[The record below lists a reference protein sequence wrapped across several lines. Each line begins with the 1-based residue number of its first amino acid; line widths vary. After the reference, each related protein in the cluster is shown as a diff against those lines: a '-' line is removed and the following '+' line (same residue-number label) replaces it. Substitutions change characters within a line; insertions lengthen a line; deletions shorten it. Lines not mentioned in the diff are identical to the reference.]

1 MKQLGETSP
10 TLQALIAALESGDA
24 CQLESVRLSNRA
36 TLLPASGTDNTPSN
50 LWGFNTE
57 SGFCP
62 VEIRTKFSE
71 NIRLEC
77 DMFVAPTGT
86 QLKTRGRP
94 PKFIWQKSTDLIDAY
109 LECEEISELLT
120 VMQADLVPYSMA
132 GDLGE
137 EERKSACKN
146 GIFTFTL
153 EDPLLAALPEN
164 FDINAEGWEK
174 FFAVP
179 GYTKVSHMLTVNNRS
194 LRWTHDFTAT
204 QWKHDFKEVHEKQQ
218 QQVHVIQQDAAS
230 GIQNRANVDN
240 ALGSKIHHPGSKLRS
255 FKEPGKF
262 RG

>member
-1 MKQLGETSP
+1 VKQVLHCRHT
-10 TLQALIAALESGDA
+10 QALIAALESGDA

-36 TLLPASGTDNTPSN
+36 TLLPASGTDNTPAN

-94 PKFIWQKSTDLIDAY
+94 PKFTWQKSTDLIDAY

-120 VMQADLVPYSMA
+120 VMQADVVPYSMA

-153 EDPLLAALPEN
+153 EDPLLDALPEN
-164 FDINAEGWEK
+164 FDDDAQVWEH
-174 FFAVP
+174 FFGKL
-179 GYTKVSHMLTVNNRS
+179 GYTKVSHMLAVRNRS
-194 LRWTHDFTAT
+194 SRWT
-204 QWKHDFKEVHEKQQ
+204 QP
-218 QQVHVIQQDAAS
+218 AAS
-230 GIQNRANVDN
+230 DDFVVHGMLALLVQSWPHYFRDLPIGIRV
-240 ALGSKIHHPGSKLRS
+240 
-255 FKEPGKF
+255 
-262 RG
+262 